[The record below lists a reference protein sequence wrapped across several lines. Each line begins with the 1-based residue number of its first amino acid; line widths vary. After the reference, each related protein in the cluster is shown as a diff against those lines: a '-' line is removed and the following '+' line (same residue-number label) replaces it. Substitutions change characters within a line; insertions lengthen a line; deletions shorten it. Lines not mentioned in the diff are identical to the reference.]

1 MPYYRPLITCPDDEN
16 EFSYIKGSD
25 KGPEHWGELHKEWA
39 ACGNGKLQSPIDLSN
54 KIVKI
59 TSELGMLKTCYKPF
73 DATLKNEGHVIML
86 QWNGDAGFLEING
99 TKYFLKQIHWH
110 HPSEHVINGLRFDLE
125 AHLVHASANNEKAV
139 LAVMYKLGAPDSLL
153 SELEGQIRHLSA
165 DNKTEA
171 NVGAID
177 PSHVKIGG
185 WKYYRYSGSLTTP
198 PCTEGVIWTIN
209 EQVYIYE
216 HIV

>member
-1 MPYYRPLITCPDDEN
+1 MKNMMMNPSKPILVFGALLVFLALLMDSRLILAQELGPDDEN

-25 KGPEHWGELHKEWA
+25 KGPEHWGELQKEWA

-54 KIVKI
+54 KIVQI

-73 DATLKNEGHVIML
+73 DATLNNEGHVIML

-125 AHLVHASANNEKAV
+125 AHLVHASANNETAV
-139 LAVMYKLGAPDSLL
+139 LAVMYKLGEPDSLL
-153 SELEGQIRHLSA
+153 SE
-165 DNKTEA
+165 
-171 NVGAID
+171 
-177 PSHVKIGG
+177 VK
-185 WKYYRYSGSLTTP
+185 
-198 PCTEGVIWTIN
+198 V
-209 EQVYIYE
+209 
-216 HIV
+216 